1 MKAFILSAGLG
12 TRLRPLT
19 DSLPKPL
26 IPVQGKPLIAHIL
39 AQLKGLGIEQASIN
53 THHLASVWADYQE
66 ILEQEGIE
74 LSYHYEPDLLDS
86 GGGIANIAQE
96 LQQAGQLNEDAENDD
111 VNKVDEDILIYNGDI
126 WTDIDISQLITAHQ
140 NSDATV
146 SLALRSEGEALRI
159 HMPNAENQSISDIAN
174 PESNANLNEWY
185 QFTGIYM
192 AKASWLLSLPT
203 GKYSVIPQWQEL
215 IGEQKLQ
222 GIVLDQGLWSDLGTL
237 SAYNAVK

>member
-19 DSLPKPL
+19 DNLPKPL

-66 ILEQEGIE
+66 ILEQEGLE

-96 LQQAGQLNEDAENDD
+96 LQQAGQIKPSDN
-111 VNKVDEDILIYNGDI
+111 ILIYNGDI
-126 WTDIDISQLITAHQ
+126 WTDIDIAQLITAHQ

-159 HMPNAENQSISDIAN
+159 KMEKGSNTISDIAN

-185 QFTGIYM
+185 QFTGIYI

-203 GKYSVIPQWQEL
+203 GKYSVIPQWQKL
-215 IGEQKLQ
+215 IEGGKLQ
-222 GIVLDQGLWSDLGTL
+222 GVILDQGLWSDLGTIEE
-237 SAYNAVK
+237 YEKVR